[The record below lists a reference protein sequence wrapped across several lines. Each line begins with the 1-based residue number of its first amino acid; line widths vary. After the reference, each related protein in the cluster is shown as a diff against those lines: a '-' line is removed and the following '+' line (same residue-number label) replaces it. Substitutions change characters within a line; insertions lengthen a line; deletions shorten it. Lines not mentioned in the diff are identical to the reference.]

1 MKMNN
6 FTYEEVCS
14 LKVRILREELKNFGL
29 SSQGLKAK
37 LIESVW
43 SHYVEQRILQDKPD
57 REVPTQNPLP
67 NSLEIGETTDP
78 NGYILNNQSTIKD
91 KLDRLSLNDEGSA
104 QVKDGTLESSSEI
117 DEQDRNLV
125 QKKLHRVKNL
135 FRFILGAAEYRDPGK
150 LVEDLESVRN
160 EVASIYVFHPQD
172 IQVLRSIK
180 IDIELNLIS
189 AKDQFKLR
197 EALKQSMVA
206 EKSFS
211 LNEFKTKMDT
221 NVRCISKVTNVCSE
235 INNILKINIEN
246 MLETEFLGYVANEE
260 ERVKDLMEVYTA
272 AADDY
277 TNLDLDEPVTDSLIL
292 DTDRKLIFWRRKV
305 DQLKKKYF
313 PLLKTGDILLK
324 KIDCS
329 PFIRDVTGKLADST
343 LNSTEEANLLSNNY
357 QTQERNVVLQPT
369 LPVSVVLS
377 NRHIRCIDKLTNTAS
392 EINNILKINIKDLS
406 KMQFLEYV
414 ACEEGRV
421 KKLVETYN
429 AVAEDYTDYDLD
441 EAATNATIL
450 DIDRK
455 LIFWRRKVD
464 QLKKKYFPQLKTG
477 DSLLKKIDCTP
488 FTKDVTGQLADSTL
502 NSTEEANLVSNKYL
516 LENETHSNPEIPQTE
531 KDLVGSMKI
540 SRKLFTWKLINSGMK
555 SQQQTFS
562 GVIIMVDSPQ
572 LHYAFKSW
580 KTISKENLNF
590 QHDPNSGPQI
600 PGVNIFQ
607 MLGSEFH
614 VKLDNTKVGIQM
626 LFLLLYDRVAD
637 KIPIFLSC

>member
-1 MKMNN
+1 MNN

-292 DTDRKLIFWRRKV
+292 DTD
-305 DQLKKKYF
+305 
-313 PLLKTGDILLK
+313 T
-324 KIDCS
+324 
-329 PFIRDVTGKLADST
+329 
-343 LNSTEEANLLSNNY
+343 
-357 QTQERNVVLQPT
+357 
-369 LPVSVVLS
+369 
-377 NRHIRCIDKLTNTAS
+377 
-392 EINNILKINIKDLS
+392 
-406 KMQFLEYV
+406 
-414 ACEEGRV
+414 
-421 KKLVETYN
+421 
-429 AVAEDYTDYDLD
+429 
-441 EAATNATIL
+441 
-450 DIDRK
+450 K

-477 DSLLKKIDCTP
+477 EVDCTP
-488 FTKDVTGQLADSTL
+488 LTKDVIGQLADSTL
-502 NSTEEANLVSNKYL
+502 NSTEKANV
-516 LENETHSNPEIPQTE
+516 
-531 KDLVGSMKI
+531 
-540 SRKLFTWKLINSGMK
+540 LFFD
-555 SQQQTFS
+555 QF
-562 GVIIMVDSPQ
+562 
-572 LHYAFKSW
+572 
-580 KTISKENLNF
+580 
-590 QHDPNSGPQI
+590 
-600 PGVNIFQ
+600 
-607 MLGSEFH
+607 
-614 VKLDNTKVGIQM
+614 
-626 LFLLLYDRVAD
+626 
-637 KIPIFLSC
+637 